1 MKKALAIVLALVMA
15 LSMATVAFAADTQ
28 GNAKCAYCGSTLAD
42 GETIESHY
50 KICPAL
56 NATGDEDA
64 KYYEGQ
70 GDDTLHI
77 LADLSASDILA
88 KIVDIAKSN
97 FAQWDEIE
105 AVVIRIVD
113 FLENIGTAL
122 AAQIDVNGAVSEL
135 EAKLS
140 GLNIPTL
147 KDLLTCLKQKIKD
160 LYSNATNVPEEVE
173 ETTAEEAPADTG
185 SASVGIAAFAA
196 ISVAAAAAFVCTRKK
211 ED

>member
-1 MKKALAIVLALVMA
+1 MKKALAIVLALIMA

-42 GETIESHY
+42 GETIEDHY
-50 KICPAL
+50 KICPEL
-56 NATGDEDA
+56 NAAPAEQVTYPGSV
-64 KYYEGQ
+64 
-70 GDDTLHI
+70 
-77 LADLSASDILA
+77 LADLSASDVLA
-88 KIVDIAKSN
+88 KIVDLVKSS
-97 FAQWDEIE
+97 FAEWDEIE
-105 AVVIRIVD
+105 AIVIRIVD

-135 EAKLS
+135 ESKLA

-160 LYSNATNVPEEVE
+160 LYSGQTADVEIE

-185 SASVGIAAFAA
+185 SASVGLAAFAA

>member
-15 LSMATVAFAADTQ
+15 LSMATVAFAADYKC
-28 GNAKCAYCGSTLAD
+28 AKCG
-42 GETIESHY
+42 
-50 KICPAL
+50 KIF
-56 NATGDEDA
+56 TDA
-64 KYYEGQ
+64 KEYNAHLDEHAAAEATAVAPEQPTYPGSV
-70 GDDTLHI
+70 

-88 KIVDIAKSN
+88 KIVELVKDS
-97 FAQWDEIE
+97 FAQWDEVE
-105 AVVIRIVD
+105 AIIIRIVD

-135 EAKLS
+135 ESKLA

-147 KDLLTCLKQKIKD
+147 KDLLSCLKQKIKD
-160 LYSNATNVPEEVE
+160 LYAGSEATTAVVE
-173 ETTAEEAPADTG
+173 ESTAEEAPADTG